1 MNLWYGNTAGV
12 ARVNNYAKSVT
23 AGKNIKVYL
32 FSVQNLKS
40 SEDLIEVENN
50 IYSSI
55 QKLNYKPKF
64 GIANLFRNIWFI
76 KHLYKVIKYYRL
88 NDAVIIYPSFSLS
101 FNTLVLLLL
110 KFLGN
115 AKVYC
120 EVNEVRKY
128 SINTTINSLK
138 TAFKKPLLQIKIY
151 ILENLWRFF
160 DGLIC
165 ISTNIEEYAH
175 HYNTN
180 TIVIPILA
188 DMDRMK
194 VDDFIPKNH
203 ERFSILFTGS
213 ISIKKDNLMEF
224 LIALKMLNN
233 FSQNWVFNMCGQYD
247 YTENN
252 IIENFINQEKLTERI
267 QYLGNLTHFEVINLQ
282 KKASLL
288 VLPRQNTPQNYY
300 GFSTKLAEYSISGTP
315 ILMTD
320 TGVVTKYFSNNYNCY
335 MVDGYS
341 SHVFFE
347 KLIHILSVDN
357 DTQYTIAQNAFQ
369 TANKY
374 FNYRNYTEDLS
385 TFLRLR
391 DGIGKN
397 NINIET
403 N

>member
-76 KHLYKVIKYYRL
+76 KDLYKVMKYYQL
-88 NDAVIIYPSFSLS
+88 KGAVIMYPSFSLS
-101 FNTLVLLLL
+101 FNIFVFLFL
-110 KFLGN
+110 KFFGC
-115 AKVYC
+115 ASVYC

-128 SINTTINSLK
+128 SINTTVNSLK
-138 TAFKKPLLQIKIY
+138 SIFKKPLLLIKIY
-151 ILENLWRFF
+151 ILENIWRFF

-165 ISTNIEEYAH
+165 ISTHIERYAH

-180 TIVIPILA
+180 TIVVPILA
-188 DMDRMK
+188 DMDK
-194 VDDFIPKNH
+194 VKFEDFKKKKN
-203 ERFSILFTGS
+203 ESFIILFTGS
-213 ISIKKDNLMEF
+213 ISIIKDNLMEF

-233 FSQNWVFNMCGQYD
+233 ISQNWIFNMCGQID
-247 YTENN
+247 FTENN
-252 IIENFINQEKLTERI
+252 IIKNFINQEELTERVR
-267 QYLGNLTHFEVINLQ
+267 YLGNLSHSEVIKLQ
-282 KKASLL
+282 QEASLL

-403 N
+403 D